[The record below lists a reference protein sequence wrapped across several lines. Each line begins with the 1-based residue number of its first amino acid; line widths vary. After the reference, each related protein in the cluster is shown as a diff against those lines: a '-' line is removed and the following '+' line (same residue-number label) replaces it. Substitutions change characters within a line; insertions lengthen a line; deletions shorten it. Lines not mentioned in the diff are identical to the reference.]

1 MSTIMSTIA
10 RIAGLIPPLL
20 MLLTAGFVTLTGVF
34 GPVLVS
40 VLAVLD
46 P

>member
-1 MSTIMSTIA
+1 
-10 RIAGLIPPLL
+10 LL
-20 MLLTAGFVTLTGVF
+20 MLLTAAFVTLTGAF

>member
-1 MSTIMSTIA
+1 MSTIA
-10 RIAGLIPPLL
+10 KIAGLLPPLL
-20 MLLTAGFVTLTGVF
+20 MLLTAAFVTLTGVF

-40 VLAVLD
+40 VLAVID